1 MFLQGQQVK
10 VYFGSTWR
18 PAEII
23 GPNPTLPGTFNVRI
37 FGVKQIKTVVYAQEI
52 KSI

>member
-18 PAEII
+18 PAEIL
-23 GPNPTLPGTFNVRI
+23 GPNPTLPGTYNVRL
-37 FGVKQIKTVVYAQEI
+37 FGAKQLKIVAYSQEI
-52 KSI
+52 KNV